1 MQMDCAYDWR
11 FSPPGDD
18 LRVHMRVSRHDQVQF
33 DAHLALRRRE
43 LDSAALAR
51 LLWRFPLMTLQVIGG
66 IHWQA
71 LRLWLKRNPI
81 HDHPRT
87 PNGEPQ

>member
-1 MQMDCAYDWR
+1 
-11 FSPPGDD
+11 
-18 LRVHMRVSRHDQVQF
+18 
-33 DAHLALRRRE
+33 
-43 LDSAALAR
+43 
-51 LLWRFPLMTLQVIGG
+51 MTLQVIGG